1 MAGGI
6 VQTLIF
12 YKCPNCG
19 KRFNIR
25 VNWSSGWLVFM
36 RIVQRY
42 FSTKIQTIL
51 QSRLIRNTRRDAAAV
66 CYWKNFAASTLSKN
80 KAAWQLPMPRCCDSV
95 SAPCAIRKSYMAG
108 DAVQLSATLYISNV
122 ITNGTVNMGKH
133 GYRCCCYWWNR
144 ESYISFRRISGIQSI
159 LDWERYFWD
168 K

>member
-1 MAGGI
+1 MIKKIAVKNRIVIGDHMDYKKSCYMLATGIWSGMVMIFLGGYLEMGCGVATIGNATAFMGLMLMAGGI

-66 CYWKNFAASTLSKN
+66 CY
-80 KAAWQLPMPRCCDSV
+80 
-95 SAPCAIRKSYMAG
+95 
-108 DAVQLSATLYISNV
+108 
-122 ITNGTVNMGKH
+122 
-133 GYRCCCYWWNR
+133 
-144 ESYISFRRISGIQSI
+144 
-159 LDWERYFWD
+159 
-168 K
+168 

>member
-1 MAGGI
+1 MNYKKSYCMLVTGIWSGVVMIFIGGCLEIRCGVAMIGNAIAVIGLMLMTGGI
-6 VQTLIF
+6 VQALIF

-66 CYWKNFAASTLSKN
+66 CY
-80 KAAWQLPMPRCCDSV
+80 
-95 SAPCAIRKSYMAG
+95 
-108 DAVQLSATLYISNV
+108 
-122 ITNGTVNMGKH
+122 
-133 GYRCCCYWWNR
+133 
-144 ESYISFRRISGIQSI
+144 
-159 LDWERYFWD
+159 
-168 K
+168 